1 MPALTIKN
9 FPDKLLKKLR
19 REAEGA
25 RRSVT
30 QEVLRRLE
38 DSVASKGATNSR
50 PLESQ
55 VKAWSRLSGKWK
67 SNLTVKEEIDELY
80 RARRRARKVRF

>member
-9 FPDKLLKKLR
+9 FPDKLLKTLR

-80 RARRRARKVRF
+80 RARRRGRKVRL

>member
-9 FPDKLLKKLR
+9 FPDKLLKALR

-80 RARRRARKVRF
+80 RARRRGRKVRL